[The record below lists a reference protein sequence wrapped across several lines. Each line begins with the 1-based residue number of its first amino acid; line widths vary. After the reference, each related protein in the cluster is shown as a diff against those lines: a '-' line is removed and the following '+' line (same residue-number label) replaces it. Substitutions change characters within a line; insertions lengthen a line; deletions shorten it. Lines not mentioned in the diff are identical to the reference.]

1 MIYRFYEIMVE
12 SNDGDTVSQL
22 DKEFVL
28 DIPEHDTSN
37 AMERA
42 EYLGIMLDSISA
54 ASGCEVCSF
63 CTDPA

>member
-1 MIYRFYEIMVE
+1 MQYRFFDIVIETENGEI
-12 SNDGDTVSQL
+12 GL
-22 DKEFVL
+22 DKEFTL

-42 EYLGIMLDSISA
+42 EYLGIMLDSISV
-54 ASGCEVCSF
+54 ASGCEVSSF